1 MVTAEFYALRELRLH
16 QICEDLGVADERS
29 MALQNVDVF
38 SAVIFT
44 ALPGRFAPSSNEV
57 FQVAAAAF
65 LGVPCRHFG
74 AHRTVRGVRAGRH
87 RPEGITM
94 DSYGFGLS
102 NWEGVSRTPFHNTL
116 MHAIA
121 RKMRWAGRFVQM
133 EPRGFLLGDM
143 AALEA
148 QGNRRGR
155 PGRGESTQI
164 IPDLVDSDFPGAS
177 RSDQRLR
184 DIKTHGGGDNY
195 RHALNVPNSTRS
207 VDKCADAVNG
217 QYRHKAKK
225 IDKLCNPGLGAT
237 EVGPLQRQ
245 LQRHGGAQG
254 LAFGF
259 YGEASRSIHELAKE
273 LAEEI
278 AGQPDEDWIC
288 SMGEN
293 RASKVRNSIIKDW
306 GLAATFGFAEFKL
319 KGLYKIRKGNL
330 LSRGAAI
337 AMQEDMALQE
347 EAENPAIGH
356 GGAGEWRDG

>member
-1 MVTAEFYALRELRLH
+1 MGW
-16 QICEDLGVADERS
+16 D
-29 MALQNVDVF
+29 
-38 SAVIFT
+38 
-44 ALPGRFAPSSNEV
+44 
-57 FQVAAAAF
+57 
-65 LGVPCRHFG
+65 
-74 AHRTVRGVRAGRH
+74 
-87 RPEGITM
+87 
-94 DSYGFGLS
+94 
-102 NWEGVSRTPFHNTL
+102 
-116 MHAIA
+116 
-121 RKMRWAGRFVQM
+121 
-133 EPRGFLLGDM
+133 
-143 AALEA
+143 
-148 QGNRRGR
+148 
-155 PGRGESTQI
+155 
-164 IPDLVDSDFPGAS
+164 
-177 RSDQRLR
+177 
-184 DIKTHGGGDNY
+184 
-195 RHALNVPNSTRS
+195 STRS

-237 EVGPLQRQ
+237 EVGPLQRKLQ
-245 LQRHGGAQG
+245 LHGGAQG

-337 AMQEDMALQE
+337 AMQNLLALGDLHE
-347 EAENPAIGH
+347 ITSVMYPDFSDWMWSDFEIAEAKKI
-356 GGAGEWRDG
+356 WSIK